1 MIGISS
7 IDLSS
12 MTGVLEIKL
21 LFSLVF
27 NFSLTVAYGLAAI
40 VFGASCYFTAFAF
53 DFTIRLLFEIRRA
66 TFETRFGF

>member
-53 DFTIRLLFEIRRA
+53 D
-66 TFETRFGF
+66 